1 MLLSRKMLG
10 IIVLLALMVFI
21 GVDYHNEINKVDER
35 VIRGIAEYTLVIE
48 NTRTSNQVYELKDK
62 LKIEED
68 LGELIPVNEKS
79 KRDVEYIL
87 LMKDLNELLYRSNY
101 SWINGKEQ
109 EALEAEETYKE
120 FLDRIQVI
128 LLPYRDKYSEVD
140 ELWSQGAFTD

>member
-1 MLLSRKMLG
+1 
-10 IIVLLALMVFI
+10 
-21 GVDYHNEINKVDER
+21 
-35 VIRGIAEYTLVIE
+35 
-48 NTRTSNQVYELKDK
+48 
-62 LKIEED
+62 
-68 LGELIPVNEKS
+68 
-79 KRDVEYIL
+79 
-87 LMKDLNELLYRSNY
+87 LLYRSNY